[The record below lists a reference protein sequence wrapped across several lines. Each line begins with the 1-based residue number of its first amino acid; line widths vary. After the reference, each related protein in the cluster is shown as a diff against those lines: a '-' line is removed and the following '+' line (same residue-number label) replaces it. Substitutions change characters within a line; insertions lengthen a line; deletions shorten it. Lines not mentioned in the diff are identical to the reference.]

1 VAALELESS
10 TLLVWLALGAAA
22 FGAGVVDA
30 VIGGGGMLQLPALF
44 AFMPSVAPPPL
55 LGTNKLASAIGTTGA
70 ALQYARS
77 VATPWRTVVPCV
89 AIAFV
94 AALAGAYAVT
104 LVPAEPLKK
113 ALPFILAA
121 LLLYTWASGAGREH
135 APKHSPRK
143 AAFIASAGTTAI
155 GFYDGFLGAGT
166 GAFYKLLFVRG
177 LGFSFLHAAAPA
189 KFTNVASNVGA
200 VVAFA
205 VTGSIFWTLGLFM
218 AVANFAGG
226 QVGAGIAL
234 RYGNDFI
241 RRAFYVVVSVLI
253 AKTFND
259 AYL

>member
-1 VAALELESS
+1 MEMETG

-30 VIGGGGMLQLPALF
+30 VIGGGGMVQLPALF
-44 AFMPSVAPPPL
+44 AFMPNVAPPPL
-55 LGTNKLASAIGTTGA
+55 LGTNKFASAIGTAGA
-70 ALQYARS
+70 AIQYARS
-77 VATPWRTVVPCV
+77 VDTPWRTVVPCV
-89 AIAFV
+89 VIAFV
-94 AALAGAYAVT
+94 ASLAGAYAVT

-121 LLLYTWASGAGREH
+121 LLIYAWLSGAGREH
-135 APKHSPRK
+135 SPKHSRAK
-143 AAFIASAGTTAI
+143 AAFIASSGSSAI

-205 VTGSIFWTLGLFM
+205 VTGYIFWALGLFM

-226 QVGAGIAL
+226 QVGARIAL
-234 RYGNDFI
+234 RYGNAFI
-241 RRAFYVVVSVLI
+241 RSAFYGVVSLLI

>member
-1 VAALELESS
+1 VDPDSA
-10 TLLVWLALGAAA
+10 TLFLWLALGAAA
-22 FGAGVVDA
+22 FAAGVVDA
-30 VIGGGGMLQLPALF
+30 VIGGGGMVQLPALF
-44 AFMPSVAPPPL
+44 AFMPTIAPPPL

-70 ALQYARS
+70 AIQYARS
-77 VATPWRTVVPCV
+77 ISTPWRTVAPCV
-89 AIAFV
+89 VIAFL
-94 AALAGAYAVT
+94 ASLAGAYAVT

-121 LLLYTWASGAGREH
+121 LLIYAWVSGTGKEH
-135 APKHSPRK
+135 APTRSPAK
-143 AAFIASAGTTAI
+143 AAAIASSGSTVI

-205 VTGSIFWTLGLFM
+205 VTGYIFWALGLFM

-226 QVGAGIAL
+226 QVGARIAL

-241 RRAFYVVVSVLI
+241 RRAFYIVVSVLI
-253 AKTFND
+253 AKTFKD

>member
-1 VAALELESS
+1 LELESG
-10 TLLVWLALGAAA
+10 TLLIWVALGIAA

-30 VIGGGGMLQLPALF
+30 VIGGGGMVQLPALF
-44 AFMPSVAPPPL
+44 AFMPGVAPPPL

-77 VATPWRTVVPCV
+77 SAVPWRTVAPCIAV
-89 AIAFV
+89 AFV
-94 AALAGAYAVT
+94 ASLAGAYAVT
-104 LVPAEPLKK
+104 LVPAEPLKM

-121 LLLYTWASGAGREH
+121 LLVYTWASGAGKEH
-135 APKHSPRK
+135 APKRSPAK
-143 AAFIASAGTTAI
+143 AAAIASSGSSAI
-155 GFYDGFLGAGT
+155 GFYDGFLGVGT

-177 LGFSFLHAAAPA
+177 LGFDFLRAAAPA

-205 VTGSIFWTLGLFM
+205 LTGYIFWALGLFM
-218 AVANFAGG
+218 AGANFAGG
-226 QVGAGIAL
+226 QLGARIAL

-241 RRAFYVVVSVLI
+241 RYAFYVVVSLLI
-253 AKTFND
+253 AKTFKD

>member
-1 VAALELESS
+1 LELETG
-10 TLLVWLALGAAA
+10 TLVVWGALAAAA
-22 FGAGVVDA
+22 FAAGVVDA
-30 VIGGGGMLQLPALF
+30 VIGGGGMVQLPALF

-70 ALQYARS
+70 AIQYARS
-77 VATPWRTVVPCV
+77 VETPWRTVVPCIV
-89 AIAFV
+89 IAF
-94 AALAGAYAVT
+94 AASLAGAYAVT

-121 LLLYTWASGAGREH
+121 LLLYTWASGAGTAH
-135 APKHSPRK
+135 APRHSRRK
-143 AAFIASAGTTAI
+143 ATVIASTGSSAI

-205 VTGSIFWTLGLFM
+205 VTGHIFWVLGLFM
-218 AVANFAGG
+218 AAANFVGG
-226 QVGAGIAL
+226 QLGARIAI

-241 RRAFYVVVSVLI
+241 RRAFYVIVSILI
-253 AKTFND
+253 AKTFMD

>member
-1 VAALELESS
+1 LELDSAVVFVWAAL
-10 TLLVWLALGAAA
+10 AAAA
-22 FGAGVVDA
+22 FFAGVVDA
-30 VIGGGGMLQLPALF
+30 VIGGGGMLQIPALF
-44 AFMPSVAPPPL
+44 AFMPGIAPPPL

-70 ALQYARS
+70 AIQYARS
-77 VATPWRTVVPCV
+77 VATPWRTVIPCMAV
-89 AIAFV
+89 AFV

-104 LVPAEPLKK
+104 LIPAEPLKK

-121 LLLYTWASGAGREH
+121 LLVYTWASGTGRQH
-135 APKHSPRK
+135 APTRSPSK
-143 AAFIASAGTTAI
+143 GALIASSGSGVI

-177 LGFSFLHAAAPA
+177 LGFSFLNAAAPA

-205 VTGSIFWTLGLFM
+205 ATGYIFWALGLFM
-218 AVANFAGG
+218 AAANFAGG
-226 QVGAGIAL
+226 QVGARLAL

-241 RRAFYVVVSVLI
+241 RRAFYVLVSLLI
-253 AKTFND
+253 AKTFSD

>member
-1 VAALELESS
+1 VELETG
-10 TLLVWLALGAAA
+10 TLLVWVALGAAA
-22 FGAGVVDA
+22 FCAGVVDA
-30 VIGGGGMLQLPALF
+30 VIGGGGMVQLPALF

-55 LGTNKLASAIGTTGA
+55 LGTNKFASAIGTTGA
-70 ALQYARS
+70 AIQYARS
-77 VATPWRTVVPCV
+77 TSTPWRLVVPCM

-104 LVPAEPLKK
+104 LIPAEPLKK

-121 LLLYTWASGAGREH
+121 LLVYTWMSGAGKEN
-135 APKHSPRK
+135 APKPSPAK
-143 AAFIASAGTTAI
+143 AAVAATTGSTAI

-177 LGFSFLHAAAPA
+177 LGLSFLRAAAPA

-205 VTGSIFWTLGLFM
+205 ATGYIFWVLGLFM
-218 AVANFAGG
+218 ALANFAGG
-226 QVGAGIAL
+226 QIGARVAL

-241 RRAFYVVVSVLI
+241 RTAFYVVVSLLI
-253 AKTFND
+253 AKTFKD

>member
-1 VAALELESS
+1 MELESG
-10 TLLVWLALGAAA
+10 TLLVWVALGAAA

-30 VIGGGGMLQLPALF
+30 VIGGGGMVQLPALF

-55 LGTNKLASAIGTTGA
+55 LGTNKFASAIGTTGA
-70 ALQYARS
+70 AIQYARS
-77 VATPWRTVVPCV
+77 TSTPWRLVVPCM

-104 LVPAEPLKK
+104 LIPAEPLKM

-121 LLLYTWASGAGREH
+121 LLVYTWASGAGRENLSKKSG
-135 APKHSPRK
+135 AKG
-143 AAFIASAGTTAI
+143 AAIASSGSGVI

-177 LGFSFLHAAAPA
+177 LSLSFLQAAAPA

-205 VTGSIFWTLGLFM
+205 VTGYIFWALGLFM
-218 AVANFAGG
+218 AVANFVGG
-226 QVGAGIAL
+226 QVGARIAL
-234 RYGNDFI
+234 RYGNEFI
-241 RRAFYVVVSVLI
+241 RTAFYVVVSLLI
-253 AKTFND
+253 AKTFKD

>member
-1 VAALELESS
+1 VDPDSG
-10 TLLVWLALGAAA
+10 TLLIWAALGAAA

-30 VIGGGGMLQLPALF
+30 VIGGGGMVQLPALF
-44 AFMPSVAPPPL
+44 AFMPGVAPPPL
-55 LGTNKLASAIGTTGA
+55 LGTNKFASAIGTTGA
-70 ALQYARS
+70 AIQYARS
-77 VATPWRTVVPCV
+77 TDTPWRVVVPCMMV
-89 AIAFV
+89 AFA

-121 LLLYTWASGAGREH
+121 LLLYTWASGAGKEH
-135 APKHSPRK
+135 APKRSRAK
-143 AAFIASAGTTAI
+143 AAVASSGSGVI
-155 GFYDGFLGAGT
+155 GFYDGFLGVGT

-177 LGFSFLHAAAPA
+177 LGFSFLQAAAPA

-205 VTGSIFWTLGLFM
+205 VTGYIFWLLGLFM

-226 QVGAGIAL
+226 QLGARIAL

-241 RRAFYVVVSVLI
+241 RTAFYVVVSLLI
-253 AKTFND
+253 AKTFRD

>member
-1 VAALELESS
+1 MELESGA
-10 TLLVWLALGAAA
+10 LLIWLALGAAA

-30 VIGGGGMLQLPALF
+30 VIGGGGMVQIPALF
-44 AFMPSVAPPPL
+44 AFMPGVAPPPL

-70 ALQYARS
+70 AIHYARS
-77 VATPWRTVVPCV
+77 MPTPWRTVVPCV
-89 AIAFV
+89 AIAF
-94 AALAGAYAVT
+94 AASLAGAYAVT
-104 LVPAEPLKK
+104 LIPAEPLKK

-121 LLLYTWASGAGREH
+121 LLVYTWASGAGAKH
-135 APKHSPRK
+135 APKHSRAK
-143 AAFIASAGTTAI
+143 AAVIASSGSTVI

-205 VTGSIFWTLGLFM
+205 VTGHIFWMLGLFM
-218 AVANFAGG
+218 AAANFAGG
-226 QVGAGIAL
+226 QAGARIAL

-241 RRAFYVVVSVLI
+241 RYAFYVIVSLLI
-253 AKTFND
+253 AKTFSD